1 MAGESSW
8 LDQGTRFLGGIAE
21 VYGTYEKSR
30 ANDLEYQNYD
40 AVQAK
45 KKAAPAVPGW
55 LLIGGAVLGVVV
67 LLRLVR

>member
-1 MAGESSW
+1 MADSSW

-30 ANDLEYQNYD
+30 ANDLEYQAYD
-40 AVQAK
+40 AAPPP
-45 KKAAPAVPGW
+45 AAPAVPGW

-67 LLRLVR
+67 LLRVIR